1 MKFLFTKY
9 YMDCVTAGGEAAL
22 CYASDLTVGG
32 VRLKQSS
39 VLLHEEGRATENRQ
53 SFFRGVLPRAVN
65 SQWVWDCPALNTHG
79 AWMLRNAPAQD
90 ITLYEAADGKAVS
103 WQCLTPQTEAQ
114 LSIKGKSFCGQGY
127 AERLR
132 MTLEPWKMPLNV
144 LHWGRFHPAGGE
156 ALTWIIWEGAHPLS
170 LLMTGTQEMPL
181 TTAPR
186 AAHDGSRIEFNN
198 GYALEFSRKNVLR
211 TGDIGQTALRRLPA
225 VVKKLLPSSILN
237 LKETKWAGPAT
248 LCRHGEVVPGFAI
261 HEVVN
266 FLPDSN
272 I

>member
-1 MKFLFTKY
+1 MKFLLTKY
-9 YMDCVTAGGEAAL
+9 YMDCVTAGEEVAL

-39 VLLHEEGRATENRQ
+39 VLLHEGGKITENRQ
-53 SFFRGVLPRAVN
+53 SFFRGVLPQAVD

-79 AWMLRNAPAQD
+79 AWAFRNAPAQD
-90 ITLYEAADGKAVS
+90 ICLYESADGKTVF
-103 WQCLTPQTEAQ
+103 WQCLTPKTEAK
-114 LSIKGKSFCGQGY
+114 LNVKGKTLNGQGY
-127 AERLR
+127 AECLR
-132 MTLEPWKMPLNV
+132 MSLEPWKMPLNV
-144 LHWGRFHPAGGE
+144 LHWGRFHPIEGE

-170 LLMTGTQEMPL
+170 LLMLGTQSVP
-181 TTAPR
+181 TPVPN
-186 AAHDGSRIEFNN
+186 AARDGSHIDFNN

-211 TGDIGQTALRRLPA
+211 TGDIGQTALRRLPD
-225 VVKKLLPSSILN
+225 VVKKFLPSSILH

-248 LCRHGEVVPGFAI
+248 LNRHGEIIPGFTI

-266 FLPDSN
+266 FLPNST